1 MSDLTFW
8 GVKELLKPAD
18 VWFSVIF
25 FLYTFPSISVD
36 SDKPSVFCDLLIGRA
51 GLRRSFPPGL
61 DEALPYQ
68 IIPTTAMI
76 IPRTTCRLR
85 PSFPK
90 KRNPKIRTR
99 IVFMCPITWKD
110 TAVNLP
116 IQMNWLRLVP
126 TAIVHDR
133 MMNICREQSGANHQQ
148 HS

>member
-1 MSDLTFW
+1 MYDFQPDFL
-8 GVKELLKPAD
+8 
-18 VWFSVIF
+18 
-25 FLYTFPSISVD
+25 LYTFPSIPLD

-68 IIPTTAMI
+68 IIPTTATI
-76 IPRTTCRLR
+76 IPRMTWRLR
-85 PSFPK
+85 PSFPNK
-90 KRNPKIRTR
+90 KNPNIRTR

-116 IQMNWLRLVP
+116 MQMNWLKLVP

-133 MMNICREQSGANHQQ
+133 MMNICREHSGTNHQQ